1 MTTKTTAKQS
11 EGILSFPIVK
21 AILHLLN
28 LDDAGQISKFFE
40 KEVKRLKTDIKTLE
54 GNKTVVIMDRD
65 RKIEALNDSL
75 EDAKQNLE
83 DAKLLITVEDVKNNA
98 AIDDFR
104 DDYWQNIYAKRNAI
118 DQLEKQLVNTTKDFE
133 EKIEK
138 IDKQIANKNLD
149 IDMIIK

>member
-1 MTTKTTAKQS
+1 MTTKTTQQS

-21 AILHLLN
+21 AIMHILKM
-28 LDDAGQISKFFE
+28 DDAGQINKFFE

-65 RKIEALNDSL
+65 REIEKLNDTL

-83 DAKLLITVEDVKNNA
+83 DAKLAITVENVKNNA

-104 DDYWQNIYAKRNAI
+104 NYYWGNVYAKRDSI
-118 DQLEKQLVNTTKDFE
+118 DYLEKKLVNTTKMFE

-149 IDMIIK
+149 IDMITK